1 MPLLSGLDDPVYR
14 ELADALDGEVR
25 DGRFKIE
32 ANDRTWLGSVS
43 AVPTRRGS
51 DIFLATM
58 IPRDELLSAVDQVRD
73 RSVLLSLAFLLAAVG
88 VVLWVSGNLSAA
100 LRNLAREASEIRRF
114 RLSRPVEVRSRIAEV
129 DDLAITMG
137 VMKSSLQ
144 QFFEISRALSAE
156 KDYRK
161 LLEMILREARKV
173 AHADGGAILI
183 MNDED
188 TALEIAIL
196 EDTSSGAHFGG
207 TSSLEPQVPPV
218 SLEIEPGGIMH
229 PDPDADTAR
238 RNQTIS
244 IDDLAQD
251 RVFDSTAICRRYGW
265 ADGAD
270 KSLLNV
276 PLTDQKGEIVGILQ
290 LVNARSLTGDVTAFD
305 PEVVPAIEAVSSDAA
320 VALDLRRML
329 QAQKDLLDAIIHMV
343 AGAIDA
349 KSPYTHGHC
358 QRVPEIARELAEAAH
373 NATDGPFAHFSLT
386 DGEWEELHLASWLHD
401 CGKLTTPEFV
411 VDKATRLETITDRLH
426 EIRTRFEVLWRDAEI
441 GYWKTLARDCPED
454 PEARESLDRGLDEI
468 RRQYEF
474 IAECNS
480 GETQMNEARIQR
492 VREIGAQTWVRHL
505 DDRIGLSHDE
515 LERKRRTPDQDL
527 PVEEPLLADKV
538 EHLIF
543 RDGPPFGDNPFG
555 FEMEVPEHLYNHGEI
570 YNLSTPRGT
579 LTPEERFKINEHI
592 VETINMLGRLPF
604 PKEMRRVPEWAGN
617 HHEKLDG
624 TGYPRRLG
632 ANDLSPLARIMAI
645 ADIFEALT
653 ASDRPY
659 KPPKK
664 LSTSIKIMS
673 SFRDEG
679 HICPDLFDLFLT
691 SGVFRKYGEDYLR
704 PEQVDEVDITGF
716 VRSS

>member
-1 MPLLSGLDDPVYR
+1 
-14 ELADALDGEVR
+14 
-25 DGRFKIE
+25 
-32 ANDRTWLGSVS
+32 
-43 AVPTRRGS
+43 
-51 DIFLATM
+51 
-58 IPRDELLSAVDQVRD
+58 
-73 RSVLLSLAFLLAAVG
+73 
-88 VVLWVSGNLSAA
+88 
-100 LRNLAREASEIRRF
+100 
-114 RLSRPVEVRSRIAEV
+114 
-129 DDLAITMG
+129 
-137 VMKSSLQ
+137 
-144 QFFEISRALSAE
+144 
-156 KDYRK
+156 
-161 LLEMILREARKV
+161 
-173 AHADGGAILI
+173 
-183 MNDED
+183 
-188 TALEIAIL
+188 
-196 EDTSSGAHFGG
+196 
-207 TSSLEPQVPPV
+207 
-218 SLEIEPGGIMH
+218 MH

-265 ADGAD
+265 VDGAD

-515 LERKRRTPDQDL
+515 LERKRRTPDPDL

-543 RDGPPFGDNPFG
+543 RDGPPFGDNPYG